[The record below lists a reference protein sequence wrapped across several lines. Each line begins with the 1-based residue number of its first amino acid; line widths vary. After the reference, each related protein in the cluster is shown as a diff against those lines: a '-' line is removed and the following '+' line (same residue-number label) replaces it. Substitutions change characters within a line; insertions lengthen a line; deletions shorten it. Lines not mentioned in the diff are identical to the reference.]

1 MTLKNETGNQV
12 AAGVTYEDKPEGP
25 IAAAII
31 AGGIGSLALGFF
43 TVLAEASKGAKD
55 ALNLYNPV
63 GPLAGKTVFAVV
75 IWLLSWGVLHFI
87 YRDKPLETRK
97 ALVVAL
103 VLMGLGVLGTFP
115 IFFQA
120 FAPAGG

>member
-1 MTLKNETGNQV
+1 MTLKAETGDRI
-12 AAGVTYEDKPEGP
+12 AAGITYEDKPEGP

-43 TVLAEASKGAKD
+43 TVLAEASKGAKA
-55 ALNLYNPV
+55 ALNLYDPV

-75 IWLLSWGVLHFI
+75 IWLLSWGVLHVI
-87 YRDKPLETRK
+87 YRNKPFESRK
-97 ALVVAL
+97 ALTVAL

-120 FAPAGG
+120 FAPHTG

>member
-1 MTLKNETGNQV
+1 MTLKAETGDQV
-12 AAGVTYEDKPEGP
+12 TEGITYEDKPEGP

-31 AGGIGSLALGFF
+31 ACGIGALALGFF
-43 TVLAEASKGAKD
+43 PVLADASQGAKD
-55 ALNLYNPV
+55 ALNLYAQA
-63 GPLAGKTVFAVV
+63 GSLAGKTVFAVV
-75 IWLLSWGVLHFI
+75 IWLLSWGVLHFL

-103 VLMGLGVLGTFP
+103 ALMGLGVLGTFP